1 MASPLTQTDPRT
13 VRSTVSKTV
22 KDGELAAEAAPII
35 KEKTASLL
43 AATDDD
49 DSDPFDSD
57 IEEDDDELADNEVAV
72 DDT

>member
-1 MASPLTQTDPRT
+1 MASPLTQTDPRL

-22 KDGELAAEAAPII
+22 ELAAEAALII

-57 IEEDDDELADNEVAV
+57 IEEDNELADNKVAV
-72 DDT
+72 EDT